1 MAENSGIRFLKYY
14 AQKLKSFF
22 FSKDILSFLLFLAI
36 SAGFWYVHALGK
48 ERERN
53 LIIPIHFVGLPLN
66 VNFTNSP
73 PTEISLNVKDQGIRL
88 FDYSTDQLS
97 PLVIDVS
104 RPFGQKGEI
113 LIPSDQLRARISK
126 YLKPTTT
133 ILDIHPDSILIKY
146 EKLYMK
152 TLPIVLNSNI
162 ELTHQYKFSEDI
174 KIQPFNVTVYGPRKI
189 LDTLKTISTELL
201 ELKNVSDTCYYNC
214 KLKQIKS
221 LRYSVNKT
229 RVSLFVE
236 QFTERKVQ
244 LPITALNCPENLS
257 VRTFPALVNA
267 TYTVGLSRFNILNP
281 LDIQVYLDYN
291 DLKLNKLSK
300 QVLKIKNNTTYIS
313 NIRIS
318 PLEVEFILEQK

>member
-1 MAENSGIRFLKYY
+1 MAEYSGIKLLKYY
-14 AQKLKSFF
+14 VQKLKLFF
-22 FSKDILSFLLFLAI
+22 FSKDILSFLLFLTI

-73 PTEISLNVKDQGIRL
+73 PTEISLDIKDQGLRL
-88 FDYSTDQLS
+88 FDYSSGQLS

-104 RPFGQKGEI
+104 RTFSEKGEI
-113 LIPSDQLRARISK
+113 LISSEQLRLRISN

-133 ILDIHPDSILIKY
+133 ILEIRPDSILLKY

-152 TLPIVLNSNI
+152 ILPITLKSNI
-162 ELTHQYKFSEDI
+162 ELSHQYKFSEDI
-174 KIQPFNVTVYGPRKI
+174 KIKPSNVTVYGSKKT
-189 LDTLKTISTELL
+189 LDTLKSINTELL
-201 ELKNVSDTCYYNC
+201 ELKNISDTCYYYC
-214 KLKQIKS
+214 KLIQNKS
-221 LRYSVNKT
+221 LHYSVNKT

-236 QFTERKVQ
+236 QFTERKIQIPV
-244 LPITALNCPENLS
+244 TAINCPENLA
-257 VRTFPALVNA
+257 VRTFPAFVNA
-267 TYTVGLSRFNILNP
+267 TYIVGLSRFNTLNP

-291 DLKLNKLSK
+291 DLKSNKLSK
-300 QVLKIKNNTTYIS
+300 QILKIKNNTTYIS
-313 NIRIS
+313 NILIS